1 VQKSAPSV
9 GRVLTMVFFAL
20 SCGGLLLFLW
30 LSFGGPVPLD
40 PKGYRVK
47 VDFPEATTLAEEAD
61 VRLAGVNV
69 GKVKKKELNKGGA
82 TTTVELEI
90 MEPYAPLREDT
101 KATLRQKTLLGE
113 TYVEL
118 SPGSKD
124 SEHVKEGSKLRPG
137 TVKETVELDEI
148 LGVFDED
155 TKRYFRQWVQQ
166 SAEQINEAAAENA
179 DDPGLQ
185 PTGSAANNLNN
196 ALGNLPGFAA
206 DGADILR
213 VLDDQE
219 GAVRR
224 LIRDTGFVFEALNR
238 QRGALRN
245 LIVNSNNTFEAIAS
259 RADALAETFE
269 IFPTFLDESRF
280 TLARLERFSRN
291 TNPLITD
298 LKPVADKLGP
308 TVRDLGLLAPDLEQ
322 LFEDLRPLIRV
333 ADSDLPQAERF
344 LRGAIPLFRALHVF
358 LPELNPIIGYANY
371 QQRILGNFLVAG
383 AAATHYQLPSRKR
396 GDPPKHLLAQLG
408 IINDRSLAVQTTQP
422 PYERARAYMLPNG
435 YARGAQIGAPS
446 EAFSCAHTVE
456 RGEVREPRRVGQPSG
471 PAPPC
476 ILSPVDLWSSTMY
489 PLLTKGRI
497 GRRSSPGT
505 LEGARPPSRQP

>member
-1 VQKSAPSV
+1 MQKSAPSL
-9 GRVLTMVFFAL
+9 GRILTMVFFAL

-30 LSFGGPVPLD
+30 LSFGGPVPLN

-69 GKVKKKELNKGGA
+69 GKVKKKELNKGA
-82 TTTVELEI
+82 VTTTVELEI
-90 MEPYAPLREDT
+90 EERYAPLREDAT
-101 KATLRQKTLLGE
+101 ATLRQKTLLGE

-118 SPGSKD
+118 APGSKD
-124 SEHVKEGSKLRPG
+124 AEDLEEGKKLPAGAVR
-137 TVKETVELDEI
+137 ETVELDEI
-148 LGVFDED
+148 LRVFDLD
-155 TKRYFRQWVQQ
+155 TKRYFRQWIRQ
-166 SAEQINEAAAENA
+166 SAEQINEAAAENRN
-179 DDPGLQ
+179 DRGLR
-185 PTGSAANNLNN
+185 PTGSAARDFNN

-206 DGADILR
+206 DGADLLR

-219 GAVRR
+219 DALHR

-238 QRGALRN
+238 QRGALRD

-280 TLARLERFSRN
+280 TLARLETFSRN
-291 TNPLITD
+291 TDPLIRD

-308 TVRDLGLLAPDLEQ
+308 TVRDLGLLAPDLKN

-333 ADSDLPQAERF
+333 ADTDLPQAERF

-358 LPELNPIIGYANY
+358 LPELNPIIGFANY

-383 AAATHYQLPSRKR
+383 AGATHYQLPSRER
-396 GDPPKHLLAQLG
+396 GEPPKLLLAQLG
-408 IINDRSLAVQTTQP
+408 LINSRSVAVQTTTP
-422 PYERARAYMLPNG
+422 AFERARSYLLPNG
-435 YARGAQIGAPS
+435 YARGTQIGAPS
-446 EAFSCAHTVE
+446 EAFDCGHT
-456 RGEVREPRRVGQPSG
+456 GEGEITDGRPQGQRAG

-476 ILSPVDLWSSTMY
+476 ILSPVDLWSNTSY
-489 PLLTKGRI
+489 PLLSRGRI
-497 GRRSSPGT
+497 GRRASVGT
-505 LEGARPPSRQP
+505 FEGAAPVRRP

>member
-1 VQKSAPSV
+1 
-9 GRVLTMVFFAL
+9 MVFFAL

-47 VDFPEATTLAEEAD
+47 VDFPEATTLAVEAD

-69 GKVKKKELNKGGA
+69 GKVKKKELNKGA
-82 TTTVELEI
+82 STTTVEMEI
-90 MEPYAPLREDT
+90 EERYAPLRDDT
-101 KATLRQKTLLGE
+101 KAVLRQKTLLGE

-118 SPGSKD
+118 APGSKD
-124 SEHVKEGSKLRPG
+124 ADDLKEGSKLPAGAVR
-137 TVKETVELDEI
+137 ETVELDEI
-148 LGVFDED
+148 LRVFDQD

-166 SAEQINEAAAENA
+166 SAEQINEAAEENKAER
-179 DDPGLQ
+179 GVGRIG
-185 PTGSAANNLNN
+185 TAANDLND

-213 VLDDQE
+213 VLNDQE
-219 GAVRR
+219 GAVHR

-238 QRGALRN
+238 QRGALRS
-245 LIVNSNNTFEAIAS
+245 LIVNSNDTFEAIAS
-259 RADALAETFE
+259 RNDALAEMFE

-291 TNPLITD
+291 TDPLITD

-322 LFEDLRPLIRV
+322 LFQDLRPLIRI

-383 AAATHYQLPSRKR
+383 AAATHYQLPSRNQ

-408 IINDRSLAVQTTQP
+408 IINSRSLAVQTTQP
-422 PYERARAYMLPNG
+422 QYERARSYMLPNG
-435 YARGAQIGAPS
+435 YARGTQIGAPS
-446 EAFSCAHTVE
+446 EAFSCVHTGAGGT
-456 RGEVREPRRVGQPSG
+456 GEIPQGRISGQPGG

-476 ILSPVDLWSSTMY
+476 ILSPVDLWSNTMY
-489 PLLTKGRI
+489 PLLQRGRI
-497 GRRSSPGT
+497 GQRTTPSELG
-505 LEGARPPSRQP
+505 GAAPPKRQP